1 MSDSKITRTAT
12 PDGGAAYTVTLSEE
26 HEGVIQRAAKFHE
39 CSLEAIMGTAI
50 NVYLGAF
57 DRSVELAMEA
67 RDSGP
72 RH

>member
-12 PDGGAAYTVTLSEE
+12 PDGGAVYTVEMSSDA
-26 HEGVIQRAAKFHE
+26 EGVIQRAATLHE
-39 CSLEAIMGTAI
+39 CGLESILGMAI

-57 DRSVELAMEA
+57 DESVRLAMEA
-67 RDSGP
+67 RDTGP